1 MVFRKQKNFNA
12 EKKLLV
18 LDMDETLIHA
28 RQKKFTEEADFSFT
42 LVEDNTTFYVK
53 LRPGVRSFLEN
64 AANMFD
70 VMIFTSSEKEYAD
83 QIIDFLDP
91 KGSLISRRAYRD
103 SGKTPRDGYV
113 KDLTV
118 LEHDLAK
125 VIIIDNDRH
134 YFRLQKDNGIPI
146 KAWYGDVPLDQ
157 ELPLLLPFLAE
168 LVVAEDVRSVI
179 AAKFGIACSNMGKSN
194 NKKKT
199 TSNATPSVV
208 KPVENPKSKGGKKNR
223 R

>member
-1 MVFRKQKNFNA
+1 MVFRKQKNSNA

-18 LDMDETLIHA
+18 LDMDETLVHA
-28 RQKKFTEEADFSFT
+28 RQKIFTDEPDFSFT

-53 LRPGVRSFLEN
+53 LRPGVRDFLEN
-64 AANMFD
+64 VANLFH
-70 VMIFTSSEKEYAD
+70 VIIFTSSDKEYAD

-91 KGSLISRRAYRD
+91 KATLISRRAYRD

-118 LEHDLAK
+118 FQHDLAK
-125 VIIIDNDRH
+125 VIIVDNDRH
-134 YFRLQKDNGIPI
+134 YFRLQKENGIPI

-157 ELPLLLPFLAE
+157 QLSLLLPFLAE
-168 LVVAEDVRSVI
+168 LAAAEDVRTLI
-179 AAKFGIACSNMGKSN
+179 AARFGIASSTVGKS

-199 TSNATPSVV
+199 TSVATPSLD
-208 KPVENPKSKGGKKNR
+208 KSVENPKSKGGKKNR
-223 R
+223 H